1 MNSKRFRSSF
11 FSKWL
16 VPILLIILLL
26 GLLAVLVM
34 VGMSAVGIRLGY

>member
-1 MNSKRFRSSF
+1 MKSKRFHSSF

-26 GLLAVLVM
+26 GLLAVLVI
-34 VGMSAVGIRLGY
+34 VGISAVGIKLGY